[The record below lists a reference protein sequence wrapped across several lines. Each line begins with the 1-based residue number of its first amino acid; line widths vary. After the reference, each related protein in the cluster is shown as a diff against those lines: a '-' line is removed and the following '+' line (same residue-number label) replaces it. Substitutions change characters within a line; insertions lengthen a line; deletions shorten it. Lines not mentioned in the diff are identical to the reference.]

1 MKTQNLEKKEKL
13 KIVHAPMVS
22 FEQKI
27 TYNLF
32 SSIAETKL
40 QKYTMPKKHEGF
52 LPIIIRKGLFISQWE
67 DSEGKGETWPKSTI
81 AT

>member
-1 MKTQNLEKKEKL
+1 MKTPNFEEKEKL

-32 SSIAETKL
+32 PSIAETKL
-40 QKYTMPKKHEGF
+40 Q
-52 LPIIIRKGLFISQWE
+52 
-67 DSEGKGETWPKSTI
+67 
-81 AT
+81 

>member
-1 MKTQNLEKKEKL
+1 MKTPNLEKKEKL

-40 QKYTMPKKHEGF
+40 QKYTMPKKHESF
-52 LPIIIRKGLFISQWE
+52 LPIIRRKGLIISQWE
-67 DSEGKGETWPKSTI
+67 DSQGKGET
-81 AT
+81 